1 MAKKRSKAD
10 SRPEAGVYEYT
21 KDGLSFYR
29 VIFRYLVKDGSIKQS
44 QRRGFATVQEANEF
58 RRSKDKELEQS
69 QTPIDDQI
77 TLGEYLDYWQERYVT
92 GKLKQTTIDGY
103 TNNVRIIKEHLGNIR
118 LYRLS
123 YRDINNFYINL
134 QRPSSDSAV
143 APKALNS
150 VKYIKRVLHKA
161 LEDAILEKIIRENPS
176 KGIKLSGKSDTE
188 YKVLTKEEIATLRKT
203 VVNTALFL
211 PISLS
216 VSLGLRR
223 GEAMGLRWSD
233 VNFED
238 KIITIRN
245 THVYTSKGTIAQ
257 SPKTKH
263 SIRDIPAPAAL
274 LELLKSEQAKQES
287 TKAFLGDAYHDHGLV
302 CCKPTGEPY
311 APNYITKRFNEVMK
325 SLPITKIRYHDL
337 RHTYATLAL
346 EQGVPLKIVST
357 FLGHSTIAVTAN
369 IYSHVTEPVARQHS
383 EAVASLIF
391 E

>member
-10 SRPEAGVYEYT
+10 SKPEAGVYEYT

-29 VIFRYLVKDGSIKQS
+29 VIFRYLAKDGSIKQS

-103 TNNVRIIKEHLGNIR
+103 TNNIRIIKEHLGNIR

-134 QRPSSDSAV
+134 QRPADDSGTV
-143 APKALNS
+143 PKALNS

-188 YKVLTKEEIATLRKT
+188 YNVLTVEEIFTLRN
-203 VVNTALFL
+203 VVKNTALFL
-211 PISLS
+211 PISLALF
-216 VSLGLRR
+216 LGLRR
-223 GEAMGLRWSD
+223 GEVMGLRWSD
-233 VNFED
+233 ISFED
-238 KIITIRN
+238 KLISIRN

-257 SPKTKH
+257 TPKTKH
-263 SIRDIPAPAAL
+263 SIRDIPLPDPL
-274 LELLKSEQAKQES
+274 LQLLVTEKAKQES
-287 TKAFLGDAYHDHGLV
+287 NQAFLGDGYKDHNLV

-311 APNYITKRFNEVMK
+311 APSYITRRFREVLL
-325 SLPITKIRYHDL
+325 SLPITKVRFHDL

-357 FLGHSTIAVTAN
+357 FLGHSTIAITAN
-369 IYSHVTEPVARQHS
+369 IYSHVTEPVARKYS
-383 EAVASLIF
+383 DVIADLITN
-391 E
+391 